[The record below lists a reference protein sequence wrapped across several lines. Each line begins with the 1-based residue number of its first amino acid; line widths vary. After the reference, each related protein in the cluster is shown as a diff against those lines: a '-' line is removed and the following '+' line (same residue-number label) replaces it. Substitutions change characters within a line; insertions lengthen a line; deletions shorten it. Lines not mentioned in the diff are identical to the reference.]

1 MAVAIGVVGVGVLLS
16 ITGADESGTIGTSRL
31 AYAMSLD
38 GFLPKAFSRR
48 HGMFRTPYIGL
59 TVLCIAAYVASLVGG
74 LAALINASVF
84 LLAVAYLA
92 TCLSAIRLAKRP
104 PRIASE
110 LHGKIVVPIPGG
122 GVLRP
127 PHRPRGSVADRRLP
141 RALRGR
147 HPGVRALRA
156 EGRTPGIEGSVP
168 LGRCGPPAGA
178 PPADAIPGV
187 PVAPPESGAPPRA
200 YAGIITRGF
209 FRSRGPWS
217 PGTSRS
223 SGAGSS
229 ARRSRTGSRT
239 ATMAGSPS
247 W

>member
-48 HGMFRTPYIGL
+48 HGKFRTPYIGL

-74 LAALINASVF
+74 LAAHQRVR
-84 LLAVAYLA
+84 V
-92 TCLSAIRLAKRP
+92 P
-104 PRIASE
+104 PR
-110 LHGKIVVPIPGG
+110 GRVPGDLPLGDSIGETAPEDRVGVAREDRGPDPGG

-127 PHRPRGSVADRRLP
+127 PHRPRGSVADRRIP

-147 HPGVRALRA
+147 HPGVRVLRA
-156 EGRTPGIEGSVP
+156 EGRAPGIEGGVP

-178 PPADAIPGV
+178 PPGDAIPGV
-187 PVAPPESGAPPRA
+187 PVAPPESRAPPRA

-209 FRSRGPWS
+209 FRSS
-217 PGTSRS
+217 
-223 SGAGSS
+223 
-229 ARRSRTGSRT
+229 
-239 ATMAGSPS
+239 
-247 W
+247 